1 MPFGFSFGGGD
12 IPTWTVEIYV
22 GNALTQ
28 SQSIQSPTEMM
39 MINFANMVSEI
50 AQAPQPMKLICRGEK
65 WIDVNAYETK
75 KLPARVEF
83 YNNRWDEEIK

>member
-39 MINFANMVSEI
+39 MINFANMVNEI
-50 AQAPQPMKLICRGEK
+50 AQAPQPM
-65 WIDVNAYETK
+65 
-75 KLPARVEF
+75 
-83 YNNRWDEEIK
+83 